1 LIATRPFKVII
12 FDVDNTL
19 IYRLPRPVETLLSF
33 ARENGLNPH
42 PDARRRGERCSYV
55 YYAGGQA
62 DEERALLGVAG
73 FEHNYAQALLEA
85 MCATEEISPWV
96 EEAAKRL
103 KETPRQEFCP
113 EEHRHVVRQLSQ
125 AGYHLVALS
134 NRDGDLRPTLAA
146 HGLGPFFGFA
156 LSGGRAGVYKPSLEI
171 FRIVLKTLGVAA
183 GATLSVGDSYDADIA
198 GAEQLGITGVL
209 LDPLGIYPEARCRV
223 IKRLEELL
231 PWLIQA

>member
-1 LIATRPFKVII
+1 LSVTRLFKVII

-33 ARENGLNPH
+33 ARERGLTPH
-42 PDARRRGERCSYV
+42 LDALRRGERRNYV

-62 DEERALLGVAG
+62 DEERALLGAAG
-73 FEHNYAQALLEA
+73 FEHNYVQALLEA
-85 MCATEEISPWV
+85 MCATKEISPWV
-96 EEAAKRL
+96 EEAVKCL
-103 KETPRQEFCP
+103 QETPRQEFCP
-113 EEHRHVVRQLSQ
+113 EEHRQVVRQLSQ

-134 NRDGDLRPTLAA
+134 NRDGDLRPALAA
-146 HGLGPFFGFA
+146 HRLDPFFNFA
-156 LSGGRAGVYKPSLEI
+156 LSGGRAGVYKPNPEI

-183 GATLSVGDSYDADIA
+183 GATLSIGDSYDADIA

-223 IKRLEELL
+223 INRLEELL
-231 PWLIQA
+231 PWLILA